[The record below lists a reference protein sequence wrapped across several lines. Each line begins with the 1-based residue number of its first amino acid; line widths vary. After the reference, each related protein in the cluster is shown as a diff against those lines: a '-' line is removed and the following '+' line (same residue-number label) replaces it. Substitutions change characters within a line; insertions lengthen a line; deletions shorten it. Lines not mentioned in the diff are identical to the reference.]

1 MKIYADGLGAAASTA
16 AKSAANKAGLYGNI
30 LDKTVAPAE
39 PRDDGPGLA
48 GLLGSFFQK
57 KEGPAAAA
65 AAPDEAA
72 AAPAAPAGD
81 DRMSAFA
88 GALAD
93 AAVEAA
99 VERPGGPADAPA
111 VTARID
117 ALLASVAEQQDSLQA
132 TADGLVGLLGSDED
146 AAAVL
151 PPPAQRPAVM
161 ESEESERETRAR
173 TKRRE
178 LVMGDMLAQAKAN
191 AEARLKA
198 RGGAVFSP
206 SAIDD
211 VNAVR
216 DADEVVR

>member
-39 PRDDGPGLA
+39 PRDDDGPGLA

-65 AAPDEAA
+65 AAAP
-72 AAPAAPAGD
+72 PAAPAGD

-117 ALLASVAEQQDSLQA
+117 VLLASVAEQQDSLQA
-132 TADGLVGLLGSDED
+132 TADGLVGLLGSDAED